1 MVDIPALHGRII
13 CVKRWKL
20 LVADRNP
27 LIDNRP
33 MRNNASTNTI
43 PKGPF
48 TLKMER
54 WLVGMAM
61 MVIAYL
67 IEKAVLRSIKRSGKK
82 SSVLNNPAS

>member
-1 MVDIPALHGRII
+1 MGRINR
-13 CVKRWKL
+13 VKRRKL

-33 MRNNASTNTI
+33 MMNNASTNTI
-43 PKGPF
+43 PKGSF
-48 TLKMER
+48 TRKMER
-54 WLVGMAM
+54 RLVGMAM

-82 SSVLNNPAS
+82 SSALNNPAS

>member
-13 CVKRWKL
+13 CVKRREL

-33 MRNNASTNTI
+33 MMNNASTNTI

-48 TLKMER
+48 TRKMER
-54 WLVGMAM
+54 RLVGMAM
-61 MVIAYL
+61 EVIAFL
-67 IEKAVLRSIKRSGKK
+67 IEKAVLRSIKRSGTK
-82 SSVLNNPAS
+82 SSALNSPPS